1 MKAAFFIFIIINAA
15 AFFILW
21 LREGYKSARLGR
33 DICLALT
40 HAQRME
46 DKAAALEREFAR
58 RVPPVVYGRLAE
70 NITQGQAL
78 DISTHERPDRNV
90 FKAPQI

>member
-1 MKAAFFIFIIINAA
+1 MKAALVIFLIVNAA

-21 LREGYKSARLGR
+21 LRERDKSARLGR

-40 HAQRME
+40 HAERME

-58 RVPPVVYGRLAE
+58 RVPPA
-70 NITQGQAL
+70 AL
-78 DISTHERPDRNV
+78 DVSTHDRPGHKV
-90 FKAPQI
+90 FKPAQL